1 MILSASAPYSRTS
14 FGLCLMR
21 YSGTL
26 QRADRSAHHSPSGN
40 LKVRSSAIWHIWH
53 DGIYSVCIPLGS
65 CDDAGEFEALGGATD
80 IETVYVDGR
89 VYGAVAA
96 YDEDAVQ
103 IIDLTDPANP
113 KFVHELLDGEDGFEA
128 PEGPIDVEVA
138 VISGRTYAVVAA
150 YDEDAIQIIDLI
162 NPDFPI
168 PTASV
173 HRGDVFVA
181 DEDIGR
187 EDEVRVRI
195 MDGPRGVAVVDIA
208 DKSYCV
214 VAGKWAGGM
223 QILDI
228 TNPED
233 PVPVAA
239 VFDNR
244 DGYAALNGAADVEL
258 APVGNRILAV
268 VSGSFDD
275 AVQIIDVTDPANP
288 VPLHAA
294 YDNSGG
300 YDALNGADDVEV
312 FRVSG
317 STYVMV
323 ASIEEE
329 SIQIARLGP

>member
-1 MILSASAPYSRTS
+1 M
-14 FGLCLMR
+14 
-21 YSGTL
+21 
-26 QRADRSAHHSPSGN
+26 
-40 LKVRSSAIWHIWH
+40 
-53 DGIYSVCIPLGS
+53 GS

-89 VYGAVAA
+89 VYG
-96 YDEDAVQ
+96 
-103 IIDLTDPANP
+103 
-113 KFVHELLDGEDGFEA
+113 
-128 PEGPIDVEVA
+128 
-138 VISGRTYAVVAA
+138 VVAA

-181 DEDIGR
+181 DEDMGR

-208 DKSYCV
+208 DRAYCV
-214 VAGKWAGGM
+214 VVG
-223 QILDI
+223 QNDDSLLILDVA
-228 TNPED
+228 NPAHPW
-233 PVPVAA
+233 PVSINY
-239 VFDNR
+239 DR
-244 DGYAALNGAADVEL
+244 LGGIEALNGAADVEL
-258 APVGNRILAV
+258 APAGDRILAV